1 MRARCKLGY
10 REGALAGPVYVK
22 DNWYDYYNEVIS
34 NQKIYWIV
42 NAYVEV
48 KQNKI
53 LTEDEFN
60 FYFDDTKEIRNE
72 KINQLLN
79 ESED

>member
-1 MRARCKLGY
+1 MKTRCKIGY
-10 REGALAGPVYVK
+10 RENALTGPVYVK
-22 DNWYDYYNEVIS
+22 DNWYDYYITIIS
-34 NQKIYWIV
+34 GQKIYWIV

-48 KQNKI
+48 KQNKV
-53 LTEDEFN
+53 LTEEEFN